1 MEVIPKL
8 HHTLGQEVTPA
19 SKSDLS
25 DALLRHDAYLPDGVP
40 HRPEESRD
48 SPNYVNI
55 MKNIQ
60 LSFTCTA

>member
-19 SKSDLS
+19 SKSDLMRS
-25 DALLRHDAYLPDGVP
+25 CATTPTYQTGYRTDQ
-40 HRPEESRD
+40 ESRD
-48 SPNYVNI
+48 SPNYVNT

-60 LSFTCTA
+60 LSFTCMA